1 MTFVKEPL
9 YIDEELSERGISKE
23 IGYVCSSFVTVMI
36 WILKEIVADI
46 EERVTPED
54 FKREPL

>member
-1 MTFVKEPL
+1 M
-9 YIDEELSERGISKE
+9 DEELSERGISKE
-23 IGYVCSSFVTVMI
+23 IWYVCSSFVSVMI